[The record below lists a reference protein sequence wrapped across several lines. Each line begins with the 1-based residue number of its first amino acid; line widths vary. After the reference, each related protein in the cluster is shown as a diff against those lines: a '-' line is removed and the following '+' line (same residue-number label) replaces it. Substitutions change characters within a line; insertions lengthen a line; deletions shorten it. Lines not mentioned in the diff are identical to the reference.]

1 MSEFISDLIVT
12 AIAVAVIVLNLYQV
26 ITYLIKNHRKVGWV
40 RKVLCIA
47 CSLAMCFLMVRGWL
61 RIVLDIV

>member
-12 AIAVAVIVLNLYQV
+12 AIVVAVIVLNLYQV
-26 ITYLIKNHRKVGWV
+26 ITYLIKNHRKVSRV
-40 RKVLCIA
+40 RKVLCIS
-47 CSLAMCFLMVRGWL
+47 CSLAICLLMVWSWL